1 MEGFYL
7 MIGQRDVFI
16 ETHYKNKTQTLA
28 SKVFQKLG
36 GKDTTEVRKWLL
48 CNMDKA
54 TCNVGQTSSG
64 KKYYDISG
72 ENWGGRGSWI
82 NDGKTVIIKL

>member
-16 ETHYKNKTQTLA
+16 ETHYKNKTQALA
-28 SKVFQKLG
+28 SKVIQKLG
-36 GKDTTEVRKWLL
+36 GKDTAEAREWLL
-48 CNMDKA
+48 YNMDKA
-54 TCNVGQTSSG
+54 ICKVVRTNNG
-64 KKYYDISG
+64 KEYYDISG

-82 NDGKTVIIKL
+82 DDGKTVIISL